1 MIEALERLYS
11 GRTSLLITHDIYHAM
26 QADHIL
32 YMEAGRIAER
42 GTHEELL
49 RAGGRY
55 AALHQLQTE
64 SRTERHVHASAG

>member
-1 MIEALERLYS
+1 
-11 GRTSLLITHDIYHAM
+11 LITHDIYHAM
-26 QADHIL
+26 QADRIL
-32 YMEAGRIAER
+32 YMEAGRIAEQ

-55 AALHQLQTE
+55 AALHQLQGE